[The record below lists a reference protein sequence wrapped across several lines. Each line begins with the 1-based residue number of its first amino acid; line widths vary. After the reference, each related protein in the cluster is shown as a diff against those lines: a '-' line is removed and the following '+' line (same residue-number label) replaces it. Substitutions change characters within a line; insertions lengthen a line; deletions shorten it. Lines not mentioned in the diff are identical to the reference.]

1 MQGLST
7 LWEQWNK
14 QGIPVRKNVPL
25 APFTTFHIGGPIAL
39 FAEPQS
45 TEQLTTVLRDLRQ
58 REVFSFVLGRGSNV
72 LFPDEPIDG
81 VAIRTCCLDRVAVMG
96 HTVTAQSGATLAS
109 IARAAQKAAL
119 TGLEFAHG
127 IPGTLGG
134 ALFMNAGAYGGEMSQ
149 VVTSVLV
156 YDSDRDETRRLTRE
170 QMEFSYRHS
179 ILQAHPEWTVL
190 EATMTLEAG
199 DAEAIDA
206 QMQEYMQKRRD
217 KQPLEYPSAGS
228 TFKRPV
234 GAFAGQL
241 IEESGLKGYA
251 IGGAMVSPKHAGF
264 IVNTGGA
271 TARDV
276 FLLIEHVRAVVLRD
290 HGVLLEPEVQIL
302 ARHLAN

>member
-1 MQGLST
+1 MKGLTT
-7 LWEQWNK
+7 LWDQWNML
-14 QGIPVRKNVPL
+14 GIPVRANVSL
-25 APFTTFHIGGPIAL
+25 APYTTFHIGGPIAL
-39 FAEPQS
+39 LTEPRN

-58 REVFSFVLGRGSNV
+58 GEVFSFVLGRGSNV
-72 LFPDEPIDG
+72 LFPDEPIEG
-81 VAIRTCCLDRVAVMG
+81 VAIRTCGLDRVAVEG
-96 HTVTAQSGATLAS
+96 RTVTALCGATLAS
-109 IARAAQKAAL
+109 IAKAAQKATLA
-119 TGLEFAHG
+119 GFEFAHG

-156 YDSDRDETRRLTRE
+156 YDSERDETRRLTRE

-179 ILQAHPEWTVL
+179 VLQAHPEWTVL

-199 DAEAIDA
+199 DARVIDA
-206 QMQEYMQKRRD
+206 QMQDYMQRRRD

-228 TFKRPV
+228 TFKRPL

-241 IEESGLKGYA
+241 IEESGLKGTA

-276 FLLIEHVRAVVLRD
+276 LALIEHVRSIVLRD

-302 ARHLAN
+302 ARHLAK